1 MKPDPGKDYG
11 GRRLSADIKTF
22 LYACCAMRRELESM
36 SDDSSRAVTVRVE
49 GVRYAAYYDERDK
62 RSLSL

>member
-1 MKPDPGKDYG
+1 VKPDPGKDYG

-49 GVRYAAYYDERDK
+49 GVRYAAC
-62 RSLSL
+62 